1 MAEEALTED
10 NIPKGGIAGFIM
22 PDKDFAVLEAENAKN
37 ELGTAGIA
45 EFNDVARRMAS
56 YGRFGDDT
64 VAHVQTGEI
73 IVPRRLI
80 EKSPEL
86 RESIFQHLRD
96 QGVTDPERYVVGSS
110 DNSINPE
117 TGLMEFGFF
126 SNVFNGVKKTL
137 KKVAGFVLPA
147 VGTMVFGP
155 VWGAALGTGV
165 ATLINGGDIGDAL
178 KAGVT
183 AGAIGGIGSFAGGA
197 LSGKTRGFAGGMQSL
212 GRAASPS
219 NLGAGFRNIS
229 NMFSGEKGAFTA
241 PFKGNI
247 VEGPAFDNE
256 KVTSNLVKTD
266 NGTVTDLVKTDN
278 GNRFDFL
285 NPDRA
290 GTIAQDAARKA
301 SYIQTLDGLGVTDI
315 TRLTPELQKQVYLSG
330 QKAYDA
336 AAPGFLSKYG
346 PMTAA
351 GLGALALGGGFKT
364 KEGEKPNLSGGETG
378 QSLIDKDPEK
388 YIVQNLDPYYRPQY
402 AASGGQ
408 IFPRRTGGIMPDEGI
423 PNKDSVKAMV
433 MPGEFIM
440 TTDAVR
446 GAGGGNLNTGI
457 NNMYSVMRNLEN
469 VGRRVA

>member
-1 MAEEALTED
+1 
-10 NIPKGGIAGFIM
+10 
-22 PDKDFAVLEAENAKN
+22 
-37 ELGTAGIA
+37 
-45 EFNDVARRMAS
+45 
-56 YGRFGDDT
+56 
-64 VAHVQTGEI
+64 
-73 IVPRRLI
+73 
-80 EKSPEL
+80 
-86 RESIFQHLRD
+86 
-96 QGVTDPERYVVGSS
+96 
-110 DNSINPE
+110 
-117 TGLMEFGFF
+117 MEFGFF

-197 LSGKTRGFAGGMQSL
+197 LSGQTRGFAGGMQSL

-241 PFKGNI
+241 PFRGNI
-247 VEGPAFDNE
+247 VEGPAFDNAE
-256 KVTSNLVKTD
+256 VTSNLVKTNTD
-266 NGTVTDLVKTDN
+266 TVTDLTVNN
-278 GNRFDFL
+278 GTKDSFL
-285 NPDRA
+285 NKIFPKNEFTLESIIAKKFPDRTLA
-290 GTIAQDAARKA
+290 TLTGPQLEVAKSILAASKP
-301 SYIQTLDGLGVTDI
+301 S
-315 TRLTPELQKQVYLSG
+315 
-330 QKAYDA
+330 
-336 AAPGFLSKYG
+336 FLRQYG
-346 PMTAA
+346 PSVGL

>member
-1 MAEEALTED
+1 MAEQALTED

-197 LSGKTRGFAGGMQSL
+197 LSGQTRGFAGGMQSL

-229 NMFSGEKGAFTA
+229 NMFSGEKGAFTD

-266 NGTVTDLVKTDN
+266 LTVNNDTK
-278 GNRFDFL
+278 GSFL
-285 NPDRA
+285 NKFFPKNELTLESIIAKKFPDRTLA
-290 GTIAQDAARKA
+290 TITGTQLEVAKSILAASKP
-301 SYIQTLDGLGVTDI
+301 S
-315 TRLTPELQKQVYLSG
+315 
-330 QKAYDA
+330 
-336 AAPGFLSKYG
+336 FLRQYG
-346 PMTAA
+346 PSVGL